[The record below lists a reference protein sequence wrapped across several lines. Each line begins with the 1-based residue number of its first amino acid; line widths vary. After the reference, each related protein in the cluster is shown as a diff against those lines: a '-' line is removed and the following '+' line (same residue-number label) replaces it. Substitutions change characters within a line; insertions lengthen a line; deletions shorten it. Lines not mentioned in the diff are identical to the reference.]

1 MPLTVIKVLE
11 ASQIISEDK
20 KKKKSHTLKMIKSLT
35 E

>member
-20 KKKKSHTLKMIKSLT
+20 KKKSQTLKMFKSLT

>member
-20 KKKKSHTLKMIKSLT
+20 KKKSHTFKMFKSLT

>member
-20 KKKKSHTLKMIKSLT
+20 KKKAIHLRCLKV
-35 E
+35 